1 MYKYNC
7 WSYLQ
12 HTLNNP
18 IDTSSALGCPQLTCK
33 SHSQGS
39 MGHGDRNAC
48 FYYDTNT
55 LLASIIPTCIDKL
68 LRKGTTMLPNT
79 IYA

>member
-12 HTLNNP
+12 HTLNNG

-33 SHSQGS
+33 SPSQGS
-39 MGHGDRNAC
+39 MGQGDRNAC
-48 FYYDTNT
+48 FYYVLIHC
-55 LLASIIPTCIDKL
+55 LLV
-68 LRKGTTMLPNT
+68 
-79 IYA
+79 